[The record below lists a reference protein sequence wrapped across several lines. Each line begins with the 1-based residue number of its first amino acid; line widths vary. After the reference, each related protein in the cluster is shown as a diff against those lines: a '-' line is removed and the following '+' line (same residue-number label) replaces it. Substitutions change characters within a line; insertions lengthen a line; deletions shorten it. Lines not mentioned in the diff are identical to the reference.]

1 MIIAAEDVAVMPEF
15 AGMDFTALSRKLEA
29 IENIVR
35 RYTHNNFQN
44 PRVRFC
50 ATSDG
55 LCVDGYSDY
64 LAVGDTVQITE
75 SVNAGLCVIE
85 RIEGGKTYV
94 DKLLYPAPSNVVTK
108 VEYPPDIIE
117 GVLNMLKWEIN
128 GRDKVG
134 IKSETLSRHSVTYYD
149 MDSNSVMGYPAA
161 LLGFLRPYM
170 RARF

>member
-1 MIIAAEDVAVMPEF
+1 MIIAAKDAAVMPEF
-15 AGMDFTALSRKLEA
+15 AGMDYNTLSRKLEA

-35 RYTHNNFQN
+35 RHTHNNFQK
-44 PRVRFC
+44 PQVRFC
-50 ATSDG
+50 AASDG
-55 LCVDGYSDY
+55 SCIDGYSDY
-64 LAVGDTVQITE
+64 LTSGDTVQITE
-75 SVNAGLCVIE
+75 SVNAGLYVIE
-85 RIEGGKTYV
+85 RIEGGRTYV
-94 DKLLYPAPSNVVTK
+94 DKPLYAAPSNVVTK

-117 GVLNMLKWEIN
+117 GVINMLKWEVN

-149 MDSNSVMGYPAA
+149 MDSNSVMGYPVA